1 MLQTCHII
9 QYRDGPCVCVCMCV
23 CVRDVVYVQSA
34 EELERLT
41 VDEQLQ
47 PIERAVYLL
56 RLVADVRFNVNDK
69 CVQSNLAKGRIAVL
83 SPLTAANA
91 LL

>member
-1 MLQTCHII
+1 MLIVLLLVII
-9 QYRDGPCVCVCMCV
+9 SLQYFSAFAAL
-23 CVRDVVYVQSA
+23 QSA

-56 RLVADVRFNVNDK
+56 RY
-69 CVQSNLAKGRIAVL
+69 AVKL
-83 SPLTAANA
+83 NK
-91 LL
+91 

>member
-1 MLQTCHII
+1 MLVKWKPTAMLIVLLLVII
-9 QYRDGPCVCVCMCV
+9 SLQYFSAFAAL
-23 CVRDVVYVQSA
+23 QSA

-56 RLVADVRFNVNDK
+56 RY
-69 CVQSNLAKGRIAVL
+69 AVKL
-83 SPLTAANA
+83 NK
-91 LL
+91 